1 MDKKVM
7 ISLKNIT
14 KKFGHA
20 TVVNQLNL
28 DIYEG
33 EMLTLLGSSGCGK
46 STTLNMITGSL
57 TPDNGEIHIKG
68 KDLTHVPSHKREI
81 GLVFQNFALFPHMTV
96 FEIVEFPLKIRKE
109 NKKERKVKV
118 MEMLRLVQLDH
129 LAKRYPREL
138 SGGQQQRV
146 GLARALIYQPKVV
159 LFDEPL
165 SNLDAKLR
173 EELRFEIMNLKDK
186 LKFTSI
192 YVTHDQEE
200 ALTLSDRIAVMKN
213 GVIQQL
219 GTPLE
224 IYNEPQTPFVADF
237 VGVSNKI
244 VGQCVDK
251 DNGHASIQSDGF
263 QLKGLVKQDEIQK
276 GDKVIIFIRP
286 EDIQIGNEG
295 STEENI
301 LQGEVRNIVFSG
313 ERKECMV
320 GAPEGETIRLYVN
333 KQSDIAVGQRL
344 FVHLPSDSCKIFKH
358 EKMEVKR

>member
-1 MDKKVM
+1 MRDKKV
-7 ISLKNIT
+7 IIELKNIT
-14 KKFGHA
+14 KKFGSV

-28 DIYEG
+28 SIYEG

-57 TPDNGEIHIKG
+57 TPDSGEIYIRG
-68 KDLTHVPSHKREI
+68 NDLTYVPSHKREI

-109 NKKERKVKV
+109 NKKDRKVKV

-129 LAKRYPREL
+129 LAERYPREL

-146 GLARALIYQPKVV
+146 GLARALIYEPKVV

-173 EELRFEIMNLKDK
+173 EELRFEIMNLKDR

-219 GTPLE
+219 GTPHE
-224 IYNEPQTPFVADF
+224 IYNEPQTLFVADF
-237 VGVSNKI
+237 VGISNKI

-263 QLKGLVKQDEIQK
+263 HLSGVLQHNELQI
-276 GDKVIIFIRP
+276 GDQVMVFIRP
-286 EDIQIGNEG
+286 EDIQISHEA
-295 STEENI
+295 SAKENTF
-301 LQGEVRNIVFSG
+301 QGEVRNIVFSG

-320 GAPEGETIRLYVN
+320 SIEEGITIRLYMN
-333 KQSDIAVGQRL
+333 KQSDIAIGQKL
-344 FVHLPSDSCKIFKH
+344 FVHLPSSSCKILKH
-358 EKMEVKR
+358 EEMVV